1 MLKRDLFSVAN
12 LLVSVPYRSMPW
24 WLKLMVNILWA
35 SLSRPSLNFQTM
47 RYGGLLLYN
56 LLNET
61 QCFCLSRCAAH
72 QAKDSQ
78 LLVSGCAANF
88 IQSACQ
94 CLKRITPSERTRLLL
109 RPTTVS
115 QPESA
120 HGFHQSHQRLQ
131 FGCLNEASGKL
142 SWSIYISGAS
152 DMLWPNG
159 MSKRK

>member
-1 MLKRDLFSVAN
+1 
-12 LLVSVPYRSMPW
+12 
-24 WLKLMVNILWA
+24 MVNILWA
-35 SLSRPSLNFQTM
+35 SLSRPSLNFHTM

-88 IQSACQ
+88 IQSACE
-94 CLKRITPSERTRLLL
+94 CLKRITPSVTHET
-109 RPTTVS
+109 PITTNNTVS